1 MVVTE
6 TVTDAGVEP
15 ESAIELGDSEQ
26 VEPVGAPL
34 QDSATV

>member
-15 ESAIELGDSEQ
+15 ESAIELDDREQ